1 MDDRLLA
8 FMREMKDEF
17 KELRERNDTLTQR
30 NDALT
35 QQLRMATRRRTRIL
49 EPSTPITSP
58 PTVSSMTHSAFA
70 NLNTPSVKAQQSAR
84 VSVGV
89 PLRRAQVQADEDD
102 IGEAEP
108 EGEVYD
114 ELDADEVK
122 ERQPSGLTGHRTTS
136 LEETENAQVAKMLAK
151 GIAKPDK
158 FSGETE
164 KERENVESWV
174 EDVTDWLDSQFDQY
188 VGDHEQARWRMVLS
202 LLTGTAK
209 RHMRVAKQADPSQT
223 WDTLK
228 QGFISFIRGGQES
241 NALWRQKMDRLVYGR
256 GSCSDLLKLEKEFD
270 TLRMKLYP
278 TSSTDEAMNAVVGRL
293 YGQAIERGSPMLAA
307 EMQRILA
314 VHDNEPTLSQW
325 KSAASRAE
333 RILQLT
339 GQMRSAGREYPRYGS
354 RQYGPS
360 DTRAP
365 EVSVTVN
372 EVNDTPGEGSD
383 GEDPGGAWVQ
393 QMQGR
398 RGAAGR
404 PPPRGPRLLTDD
416 EFQKVLRKRLCLQC
430 YQPGHRALQCKERG
444 KPRRRPTA
452 EELKD

>member
-1 MDDRLLA
+1 
-8 FMREMKDEF
+8 
-17 KELRERNDTLTQR
+17 
-30 NDALT
+30 
-35 QQLRMATRRRTRIL
+35 
-49 EPSTPITSP
+49 
-58 PTVSSMTHSAFA
+58 
-70 NLNTPSVKAQQSAR
+70 
-84 VSVGV
+84 
-89 PLRRAQVQADEDD
+89 
-102 IGEAEP
+102 
-108 EGEVYD
+108 
-114 ELDADEVK
+114 
-122 ERQPSGLTGHRTTS
+122 
-136 LEETENAQVAKMLAK
+136 
-151 GIAKPDK
+151 
-158 FSGETE
+158 
-164 KERENVESWV
+164 
-174 EDVTDWLDSQFDQY
+174 
-188 VGDHEQARWRMVLS
+188 
-202 LLTGTAK
+202 
-209 RHMRVAKQADPSQT
+209 
-223 WDTLK
+223 
-228 QGFISFIRGGQES
+228 
-241 NALWRQKMDRLVYGR
+241 
-256 GSCSDLLKLEKEFD
+256 
-270 TLRMKLYP
+270 
-278 TSSTDEAMNAVVGRL
+278 
-293 YGQAIERGSPMLAA
+293 
-307 EMQRILA
+307 MQRILA

-365 EVSVTVN
+365 GVSVTVN

-416 EFQKVLRKRLCLQC
+416 EFQKVLHKRLCLQC

>member
-102 IGEAEP
+102 MGEAEP
-108 EGEVYD
+108 EGEEYD

-122 ERQPSGLTGHRTTS
+122 ERQPSGHRTAS
-136 LEETENAQVAKMLAK
+136 VEETENSQVAKMLAK

-174 EDVTDWLDSQFDQY
+174 EDVMPLVCCLCFAFSCAFQFYAAMCFQ
-188 VGDHEQARWRMVLS
+188 VGCASHW
-202 LLTGTAK
+202 
-209 RHMRVAKQADPSQT
+209 
-223 WDTLK
+223 
-228 QGFISFIRGGQES
+228 
-241 NALWRQKMDRLVYGR
+241 
-256 GSCSDLLKLEKEFD
+256 
-270 TLRMKLYP
+270 
-278 TSSTDEAMNAVVGRL
+278 
-293 YGQAIERGSPMLAA
+293 PM
-307 EMQRILA
+307 
-314 VHDNEPTLSQW
+314 
-325 KSAASRAE
+325 
-333 RILQLT
+333 
-339 GQMRSAGREYPRYGS
+339 
-354 RQYGPS
+354 
-360 DTRAP
+360 
-365 EVSVTVN
+365 
-372 EVNDTPGEGSD
+372 
-383 GEDPGGAWVQ
+383 
-393 QMQGR
+393 
-398 RGAAGR
+398 
-404 PPPRGPRLLTDD
+404 
-416 EFQKVLRKRLCLQC
+416 
-430 YQPGHRALQCKERG
+430 
-444 KPRRRPTA
+444 
-452 EELKD
+452 